1 MSIQPMQSTLGE
13 RIIGQ
18 WFTPEDLAS
27 RLNKYA
33 AMLKT
38 MDGGVTFS
46 GGEPL
51 MQSEFVAATI
61 DQLKDIHITLD
72 TSGFGPLSKF
82 LALVKRSHLVLYD
95 IKIMDERQH
104 KNFTRYSNAIIKENL
119 LALSD
124 SGVPFYIR
132 IPLVPRVTDTR
143 ENVAGIVRLI
153 KDLPGLLGVDLLP
166 YNKFAAGKYIPLR
179 MDFYPGFDQSIENK
193 IHLSLFHEAGIRV
206 KIL

>member
-1 MSIQPMQSTLGE
+1 MSIQPMQSTLGA
-13 RIIGQ
+13 RMIGQ
-18 WFTPEDLAS
+18 WFTAEDLAS

-33 AMLKT
+33 GMLKT

-61 DQLKDIHITLD
+61 DRLKDIHITLD

-143 ENVAGIVRLI
+143 EM
-153 KDLPGLLGVDLLP
+153 LPELYGSLKIYLVCW
-166 YNKFAAGKYIPLR
+166 A
-179 MDFYPGFDQSIENK
+179 SICFPI
-193 IHLSLFHEAGIRV
+193 IHLRRV
-206 KIL
+206 NIFP